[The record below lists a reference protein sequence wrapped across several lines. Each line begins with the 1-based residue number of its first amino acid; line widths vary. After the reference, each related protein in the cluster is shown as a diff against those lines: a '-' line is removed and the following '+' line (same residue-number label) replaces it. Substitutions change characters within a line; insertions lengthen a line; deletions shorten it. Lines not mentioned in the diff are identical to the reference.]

1 VRVDFHCVFRALADE
16 PECGDIGVIRGWD
29 DHCFLGLVDA
39 LGHGHEAHEVARL
52 AIDHIEAH
60 FREDLV
66 VMMRGLHER
75 LKGSKG
81 AVAALCLLNTATGQ
95 LLHVGVGNITVKMMG
110 SNPCAFV
117 PRDGVI
123 GFQVPAPRL
132 NTRTVFPG
140 DVLVMH
146 SDGIRE
152 HFSPLDHAG
161 LLEGDARVI
170 AGRMLEH
177 FSKRD
182 DDASCI
188 VLRVLT

>member
-1 VRVDFHCVFRALADE
+1 MKVDFHYVFRALANE
-16 PECGDIGVIRGWD
+16 PECGDMGVIRDWD
-29 DHCFLGLVDA
+29 NHCFFGLVDA
-39 LGHGHEAHEVARL
+39 LGHGQEAHDVARL
-52 AIDHIEAH
+52 AIDYIEAH
-60 FREDLV
+60 CQEDLV

-110 SNPCAFV
+110 SNPFSFV

-123 GFQVPAPRL
+123 GFQIPAPRL

-140 DVLVMH
+140 DLLIMH

-161 LLEGDARVI
+161 LLEGDARGV
-170 AGRMLEH
+170 AGRLLDH
-177 FSKRD
+177 CSKRD